1 MAYRIPN
8 KNPIDIGSRVAIGV
22 SIPFNQPAVF
32 NQTYT
37 TNDQIKSN
45 LINYVLTNRGERPLN
60 PNFGLSLQEKLFEN
74 ITPVSTTAL
83 QTYIIDGITANIP
96 LITNL
101 DVTIDP
107 QPDSNSVNITIK
119 YSYLG
124 NQNTVNIEL

>member
-1 MAYRIPN
+1 MAYKIPN

-22 SIPFNQPAVF
+22 SIPFNQPSVF

-74 ITPVSTTAL
+74 ITPVSTTSL
-83 QTYIIDGITANIP
+83 
-96 LITNL
+96 
-101 DVTIDP
+101 
-107 QPDSNSVNITIK
+107 
-119 YSYLG
+119 
-124 NQNTVNIEL
+124 